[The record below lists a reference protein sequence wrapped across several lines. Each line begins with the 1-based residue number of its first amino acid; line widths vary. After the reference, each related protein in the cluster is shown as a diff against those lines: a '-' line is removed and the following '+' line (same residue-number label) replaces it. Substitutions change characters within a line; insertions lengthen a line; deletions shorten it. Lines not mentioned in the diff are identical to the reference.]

1 MSTILKRFLIV
12 SSLYLL
18 APTANALDLGTKLN
32 TGALDL
38 PQQSVK
44 VSGEAQQLV
53 GTLQEQLGVT
63 KTQAAGG
70 TGALLQ
76 LAQNQLDGNSFS
88 QVTDSVSGLS
98 GLLGGGSGGS
108 GSLLSSALSNISSMD
123 GVEKA
128 FSALGLQSGAI
139 EQFAPIVLGFLKE
152 QGLGADIIGNL
163 SSLWG
168 VGS

>member
-139 EQFAPIVLGFLKE
+139 EQFSPIVLGFLKE

>member
-32 TGALDL
+32 TGALAL

>member
-18 APTANALDLGTKLN
+18 APSAGALDLGTKLN
-32 TGALDL
+32 TGALNL

-53 GTLQEQLGVT
+53 STLQDQLGVT

-76 LAQNQLDGNSFS
+76 LAQSQLSGGSFG

-98 GLLGGGSGGS
+98 GLLGGGSGDS
-108 GSLLSSALSNISSMD
+108 NSLLSSALSNVSSMD

-128 FSALGLQSGAI
+128 FSALGLQSGAV

-152 QGLGADIIGNL
+152 QGLGADLIGNL
-163 SSLWG
+163 SSLWAT
-168 VGS
+168 GS